1 MAHYRESIRNYEIL
15 NLGDFMFQSG
25 TTIPNAKLAYKTYGK
40 LNSDA
45 SNAIVLV
52 HGVNGTHESAA
63 SVHIEGEGRAI
74 SPVKHFIIAP
84 NMFGNGVSSSPS
96 NTPPPFEG
104 PDFPA
109 VTIYDNVRAQHKLVT
124 EKLGISKLKLVTGNS
139 MGGLHSYHW
148 AAMYP
153 DMIENVVPICG
164 TAKCSGHNWL
174 FLEGLAAALEAD
186 PVFAGGR
193 YTEYPHNGM
202 KAFCTVYAGWAFS
215 QEFFRQRGHEKLG
228 LSSHKDVP
236 DVLAQFFVPQDPN
249 DLLIRT
255 RAWQNADISGNP
267 LYNGDLNAAL
277 GSIKAKAIVM
287 PTSTDQYFW
296 ADDNRDE
303 VSAMP
308 NAEFREI
315 PTIWGHM
322 GGMGMD
328 PADREFVDK
337 AIRELID

>member
-1 MAHYRESIRNYEIL
+1 MAHYRESIRDYETL
-15 NLGDFMFQSG
+15 NLGDFEFQSG
-25 TTIPNAKLAYKTYGK
+25 ITIPDAKLAYKTYGK
-40 LNSDA
+40 LNSEA

-52 HGVNGTHESAA
+52 HGVNGTHESTA
-63 SVHIEGEGRAI
+63 SVLIEGEERAI
-74 SPVKHFIIAP
+74 SPKRHFIIAP

-104 PDFPA
+104 PDFPP
-109 VTIYDNVRAQHKLVT
+109 VTIYDNVRAQHKLVR
-124 EKLGISKLKLVTGNS
+124 EKLGISKLKLVAGSS
-139 MGGLHSYHW
+139 MGGLQSFHW
-148 AAMYP
+148 ASMYP
-153 DMIENVVPICG
+153 DMLENVVPICG
-164 TAKCSGHNWL
+164 AAKCSGHNWL
-174 FLEGLAAALEAD
+174 FLEGLAATLEAD

-193 YTEYPHNGM
+193 YTEYPQDGM

-215 QEFFRQRGHEKLG
+215 QEFFRQNGHEKLG
-228 LSSHKDVP
+228 LNSFKDMP
-236 DVLAQFFVPQDPN
+236 DVLAQLFVPQDPN
-249 DLLIRT
+249 DLLIRI
-255 RAWQNADISGNP
+255 RAWQNADISDNP
-267 LYNGDLNAAL
+267 LYKGDLNAAL

-315 PTIWGHM
+315 PTVWGHM
-322 GGMGMD
+322 GGLGMD
-328 PADREFVDK
+328 PADREFVDR

>member
-1 MAHYRESIRNYEIL
+1 MAHYRESIRDYEIL
-15 NLGDFMFQSG
+15 NLGDFEFQTG
-25 TTIPNAKLAYKTYGK
+25 TTIPDAKLAYKTYGK
-40 LNSDA
+40 LNSEA
-45 SNAIVLV
+45 NNAIILV
-52 HGVNGTHESAA
+52 HGVNGTHESTV
-63 SVHIEGEGRAI
+63 SVLMEGEERAI
-74 SPVKHFIIAP
+74 SPERHFIIAP

-104 PDFPA
+104 PDFPP
-109 VTIYDNVRAQHKLVT
+109 VTIYDNVRAQYKLVT
-124 EKLGISKLKLVTGNS
+124 EKLGISKLKLVAGSS
-139 MGGLHSYHW
+139 MGGLQSFHW

-153 DMIENVVPICG
+153 DMLENVVPICG

-174 FLEGLAAALEAD
+174 FLEGLAAALKAD

-193 YTEYPHNGM
+193 YTEYPHEGM

-215 QEFFRQRGHEKLG
+215 QEFFRQNGHEKLG
-228 LSSHKDVP
+228 LNSFKDMP

-249 DLLIRT
+249 DLLIRI
-255 RAWQNADISGNP
+255 RAWQNADISDNP
-267 LYNGDLNAAL
+267 LYKGDLNAAL

-287 PTSTDQYFW
+287 PSSTDQYFW

-308 NAEFREI
+308 DAEFREI
-315 PTIWGHM
+315 PTMWGHM
-322 GGMGMD
+322 GGLGMD
-328 PADREFVDK
+328 PADREFVDR